1 MRHRC
6 VLWTISSVKTG
17 KLWDIFC
24 HVIDNYGDIGVCWR
38 LGAGLAARGERVR
51 LWVDDAS
58 ALGWMAPEGAPGVE
72 IRHWTQ
78 PIPTAGLTLG
88 DVLVEAFGCEIA
100 PEFIAAYA
108 NEKKTKGQKFL
119 WINLEYLS
127 AEGFVERNHGLPSP
141 VLTGAG
147 AGLKKYFFYPGFSAA
162 TGGLLREPDLTARQA
177 QFDRATWLQQ
187 LGIDFHGERLISM
200 FCYEPP
206 ALCELLEQLATDPLP
221 TRLLVTAGRA
231 AAAVKTCIESKNRS
245 RPLWNQRKT
254 LTFSYLPRLTQ
265 NDFDHLLW
273 SCDLNF
279 VRGEDSL
286 VRALWAGKPF
296 IWQIYPQDDAAHQR
310 KLEAFLDVMQA
321 PPALRSF
328 HKIWNDTT
336 GMQDKNSHSQ
346 TVLPPL
352 ALDEWRQ
359 IVLLARDKLMQNDDL
374 VTQIIR
380 FTLKSH

>member
-6 VLWTISSVKTG
+6 VLWTISSVKTK

-38 LGAGLAARGERVR
+38 LSAGLAARGERVR

-58 ALGWMAPEGAPGVE
+58 ALDWMAPTGAPGVE
-72 IRHWTQ
+72 LRPWTQ
-78 PIPTAGLTLG
+78 PLPTAGMTLG

-100 PEFIAAYA
+100 PEFIAACV
-108 NEKKTKGQKFL
+108 NETRNRRQELL

-141 VLTGAG
+141 VLTGPG
-147 AGLKKYFFYPGFSAA
+147 AGLNKYFFYPGFNAA
-162 TGGLLREPDLTARQA
+162 TGGLLREPDLAARQA
-177 QFDRATWLQQ
+177 QFDRATWLDQ
-187 LGIDFHGERLISM
+187 LGVDFHGERLISM

-206 ALCELLEQLATDPLP
+206 ALCELLEQLAVDQQP
-221 TRLLVTAGRA
+221 TRLLVTAGRS
-231 AAAVKTCIESKNRS
+231 AAAVKICLERKNRS
-245 RPLWNQRKT
+245 RPLWNQSRT
-254 LTFSYLPRLTQ
+254 LTFSWLPRLTQ

-296 IWQIYPQDDAAHQR
+296 IWQIYPQDDAVHLR
-310 KLEAFLDVMQA
+310 KLDAFLDAMQA
-321 PPALRSF
+321 PLTLRVFHHRWNRANGAIDSQPALLPALTPAQ
-328 HKIWNDTT
+328 W
-336 GMQDKNSHSQ
+336 QDSVDAMR
-346 TVLPPL
+346 T
-352 ALDEWRQ
+352 R
-359 IVLLARDKLMQNDDL
+359 LLRIDDL
-374 VTQIIR
+374 VTQLIK
-380 FTLKSH
+380 FVSKNH